1 MPPLLRCPGSR
12 RCPVSF
18 LQYYRCH
25 WEVWVGDQ
33 PWSRLPCWVLAR
45 CPARPSRS
53 SRPKQ
58 GWALSKGV
66 CRAAQP
72 PRSIS
77 RTPAGPQS
85 SCWSPRAYPLFQA
98 LSCWGHWGS
107 LCYKLTLQQQ
117 CWTLFHGL
125 NFPFAAAFHVVL
137 LRPRST
143 LSPLVGSGVVLEP
156 PWGLHSGRGWG
167 LVESRGSPRASS
179 EKAPSPPALG
189 AWAAWISQLL
199 LSCRA

>member
-33 PWSRLPCWVLAR
+33 PWSHLPCWALAR

-107 LCYKLTLQQQ
+107 LCYKLTLQQTVLDFIPWSQ
-117 CWTLFHGL
+117 
-125 NFPFAAAFHVVL
+125 FPLCCCF
-137 LRPRST
+137 
-143 LSPLVGSGVVLEP
+143 
-156 PWGLHSGRGWG
+156 
-167 LVESRGSPRASS
+167 
-179 EKAPSPPALG
+179 
-189 AWAAWISQLL
+189 
-199 LSCRA
+199 SCRTVETSLHPQSSCGFWGCLRATLGIAFREGLGIGGVKRLPKSELRKGTQSTCSGGVGCMDIPIAA